1 MGQKVNPNGL
11 RVGISKNWS
20 SRWYANKKDFANYI
34 AVDGKIRSF
43 LESKPKIQEAL
54 LSHIDIERI
63 KGTITVSIFVARP
76 GVVIGQDGS
85 NIKDLKEKLLKL
97 IGVNDIKLN
106 IVEIREPNY
115 DAQLVAQSIAKQL
128 EERASFRIVQ
138 KKAIQRVMKSGA
150 KGIKTQVKGRVG
162 GAEIAR
168 KESYRE
174 GVLSLHTLMQDI
186 DYGFAEAKTTYGR
199 LGVKVWICR
208 PANVGSNTLAPGEKR
223 RNNDR
228 YSRNRRFNN
237 RRPANNKRAEAPKKG
252 E

>member
-20 SRWYANKKDFANYI
+20 SRWYANNKDFASYI
-34 AVDGKIRSF
+34 AVDGKIRSY
-43 LESKPKIQEAL
+43 LESKLQEAL

-76 GVVIGQDGS
+76 GVVIGQDGAT
-85 NIKDLKEKLLKL
+85 IKSLKEELLKL
-97 IGVNDIKLN
+97 IGVTDIKLN

-199 LGVKVWICR
+199 LGVKIWICR
-208 PANVGSNTLAPGEKR
+208 PANVGANALEPGEKR
-223 RNNDR
+223 QNSDR
-228 YSRNRRFNN
+228 FSKNRRFNN
-237 RRPANNKRAEAPKKG
+237 HRPANNNRRAEAPKKG